1 MSNLV
6 LEVKTIQVNPFKTL
20 IESLKDI
27 LADVNIEFNE
37 EGMKIITM
45 DSTQTILVHLKLD
58 AANFEYYYCKNKQ
71 TIGVNMVN
79 LFKIIKTLTINDTL
93 TFFMEESDMNTLGI
107 TIVNG
112 EKNRKSTIKFKLIDL
127 DIVNFKAPSTKFESI
142 LTMPSDEFN
151 KICRDMSLL
160 TEVIEIKS
168 VGNQLI
174 LGGMGDFAD
183 QETVLGEF
191 QNGLSFKLLGDED
204 KIIQGYYNLKH
215 LQLFAKCTSLCNSI
229 ELYMKN
235 NYPLVIKFAVG
246 SLGNLT
252 FVVSRNFLSY
262 VYFLNSYLYY
272 FYFSM
277 I

>member
-1 MSNLV
+1 MSNLI

-20 IESLKDI
+20 IESLKEI

-45 DSTQTILVHLKLD
+45 DSTQTILVHLKLE
-58 AANFEYYYCKNKQ
+58 ATNFEYYYCKNKIF
-71 TIGVNMVN
+71 IGLNMIN

-93 TFFMEESDMNTLGI
+93 TFFMEEADQNTLGI
-107 TIVNG
+107 AIVNG

-151 KICRDMSLL
+151 KICRDMAAL
-160 TEVIEIKS
+160 TDVIEIKS

-174 LGGMGDFAD
+174 LGGFGEFAD

-191 QNGLSFKLLGDED
+191 DNGLTFKLQGDKD
-204 KIIQGYYNLKH
+204 KVIQGYYNLKH
-215 LQLFAKCTSLCNSI
+215 LQLFAKCTSLCSSI

-252 FVVSRNFLSY
+252 LALAPKMEIN
-262 VYFLNSYLYY
+262 
-272 FYFSM
+272 
-277 I
+277 

>member
-1 MSNLV
+1 MSNLI
-6 LEVKTIQVNPFKTL
+6 LEVKTIQVSPFKTL

-45 DSTQTILVHLKLD
+45 DSTQTILVHLKLE
-58 AANFEYYYCKNKQ
+58 ASNFEYYYCKNK
-71 TIGVNMVN
+71 IFVGVNMNN
-79 LFKIIKTLTINDTL
+79 LFKIIKTLTINDSL
-93 TFFMEESDMNTLGI
+93 TFFMEEADENTLGI
-107 TIVNG
+107 SIVNG
-112 EKNRKSTIKFKLIDL
+112 DKNRKTTIKFKLIDL

-151 KICRDMSLL
+151 KICRDMSAL
-160 TEVIEIKS
+160 TDVIEIKS

-174 LGGMGDFAD
+174 LGGVGDFAD
-183 QETVLGEF
+183 QETVLGQYE
-191 QNGLSFKLLGDED
+191 NGLTFKLAGNKDNV
-204 KIIQGYYNLKH
+204 IQGYYNLKH
-215 LQLFAKCTSLCNSI
+215 LQLFAKCTSLCTSI

-252 FVVSRNFLSY
+252 LALAPKLEIN
-262 VYFLNSYLYY
+262 
-272 FYFSM
+272 
-277 I
+277 

>member
-6 LEVKTIQVNPFKTL
+6 LEVKTIQVSPFKTL

-45 DSTQTILVHLKLD
+45 DSTQTILVHLKLESS
-58 AANFEYYYCKNKQ
+58 NFEYYYCKNK
-71 TIGVNMVN
+71 IFVGVNMNN
-79 LFKIIKTLTINDTL
+79 LFKIIKTLTINDSL
-93 TFFMEESDMNTLGI
+93 TFFMEEADENTLGI
-107 TIVNG
+107 SIVNG
-112 EKNRKSTIKFKLIDL
+112 DKNRKTTIKFKLIDL

-151 KICRDMSLL
+151 KICRDMSAL
-160 TEVIEIKS
+160 TDVIEIKS

-174 LGGMGDFAD
+174 LGGVGDFAD
-183 QETVLGEF
+183 QETVLGQYE
-191 QNGLSFKLLGDED
+191 NGLTFKLAGNKDNV
-204 KIIQGYYNLKH
+204 IQGYYNLKH
-215 LQLFAKCTSLCNSI
+215 LQLFAKCTSLCTSI

-252 FVVSRNFLSY
+252 LALAPKLEIN
-262 VYFLNSYLYY
+262 
-272 FYFSM
+272 
-277 I
+277 

>member
-45 DSTQTILVHLKLD
+45 DSTQTILVHLKLE

-71 TIGVNMVN
+71 TIGVNIVN

-183 QETVLGEF
+183 
-191 QNGLSFKLLGDED
+191 
-204 KIIQGYYNLKH
+204 
-215 LQLFAKCTSLCNSI
+215 
-229 ELYMKN
+229 
-235 NYPLVIKFAVG
+235 
-246 SLGNLT
+246 
-252 FVVSRNFLSY
+252 
-262 VYFLNSYLYY
+262 
-272 FYFSM
+272 
-277 I
+277 

>member
-1 MSNLV
+1 MASASYKF
-6 LEVKTIQVNPFKTL
+6 EVKTIQVNPIKTL
-20 IESLKDI
+20 FESIRDI
-27 LADVNIEFNE
+27 LQDVNIEFSQ

-45 DSTQTILVHLKLD
+45 DSTQTILVHLKLESTS
-58 AANFEYYYCKNKQ
+58 FEYYYCRENT
-71 TIGVNMVN
+71 TIGVNTEH

-93 TFFMEESDMNTLGI
+93 TFFMEETDLNTLGI

-142 LTMPSDEFN
+142 LTMPSDDFN
-151 KICRDMSLL
+151 KICRDMNLL
-160 TEVIEIKS
+160 TDVIEIKS

-174 LGGMGDFAD
+174 LGGVGDFAD
-183 QETVLGEF
+183 MEIVLGEME
-191 QNGLSFKLLGDED
+191 NGLVFKLSSDED
-204 KIIQGYYNLKH
+204 RIIQGYYNLNH
-215 LQLFAKCTSLCNSI
+215 LLRFAKCTALCNNI

-252 FVVSRNFLSY
+252 LA
-262 VYFLNSYLYY
+262 LAPKLE
-272 FYFSM
+272 

>member
-45 DSTQTILVHLKLD
+45 DSTQTILVHLKLE
-58 AANFEYYYCKNKQ
+58 AANFEYYFCKNKQ

-252 FVVSRNFLSY
+252 LAVAPKLE
-262 VYFLNSYLYY
+262 
-272 FYFSM
+272 

>member
-6 LEVKTIQVNPFKTL
+6 LEVKTIQVSPFKTL

-45 DSTQTILVHLKLD
+45 DSTQTILVHLKLE
-58 AANFEYYYCKNKQ
+58 ASNFEYYYCKNK
-71 TIGVNMVN
+71 IFVGVNMNN
-79 LFKIIKTLTINDTL
+79 LFKIIKTLTINDSL
-93 TFFMEESDMNTLGI
+93 TFFMEEADENTLGI
-107 TIVNG
+107 SIVNG
-112 EKNRKSTIKFKLIDL
+112 DKNRKTTIKFKLIDL

-151 KICRDMSLL
+151 KICRDMSAL
-160 TEVIEIKS
+160 TDVIEIKS

-174 LGGMGDFAD
+174 LGGVGDFAD
-183 QETVLGEF
+183 QETVLGQYE
-191 QNGLSFKLLGDED
+191 NGLTFKLAGNKDNV
-204 KIIQGYYNLKH
+204 IQGYYNLKH
-215 LQLFAKCTSLCNSI
+215 LQLFAKCTSLCTSI

-252 FVVSRNFLSY
+252 LALAPKLEIN
-262 VYFLNSYLYY
+262 
-272 FYFSM
+272 
-277 I
+277 